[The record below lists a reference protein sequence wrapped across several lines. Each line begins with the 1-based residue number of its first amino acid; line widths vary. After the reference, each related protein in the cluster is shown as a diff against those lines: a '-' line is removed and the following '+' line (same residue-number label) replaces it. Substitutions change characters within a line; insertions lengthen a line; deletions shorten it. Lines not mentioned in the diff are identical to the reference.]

1 MNLCACGRSLLI
13 GKADGAQKRRTC
25 GGSEMSYGGRPTELI
40 TRSLI
45 LFVSIY
51 LIPFLLYKF
60 SKMKYEI
67 KQKFYQALFFIIL
80 AFVAFLFITELVVF
94 GI

>member
-1 MNLCACGRSLLI
+1 VRGLRRRCKREL
-13 GKADGAQKRRTC
+13 RRTS

-40 TRSLI
+40 NRVLI

-51 LIPFLLYKF
+51 LIPLSLYKF
-60 SKMKYEI
+60 SKMEYITKKI
-67 KQKFYQALFFIIL
+67 FYKALLFII
-80 AFVAFLFITELVVF
+80 VAFAVLGFLASLVF